1 MGMIIAFI
9 LFFAVSATP
18 GLYVACMLGTFFVN
32 IYYIPFISWR
42 SATMRGAT
50 GTAFAWG
57 LQNSIGQLGGVI
69 GPQLFQSKWA
79 YNRYKNSFAIALA
92 GVVAAI
98 GTNLACWW
106 WTNKQEKE
114 ELEASSQP

>member
-1 MGMIIAFI
+1 
-9 LFFAVSATP
+9 
-18 GLYVACMLGTFFVN
+18 
-32 IYYIPFISWR
+32 
-42 SATMRGAT
+42 MRGAT

-92 GVVAAI
+92 GVISAI

>member
-1 MGMIIAFI
+1 
-9 LFFAVSATP
+9 
-18 GLYVACMLGTFFVN
+18 MLGTFFVN

-42 SATMRGAT
+42 SATMKGAT

-79 YNRYKNSFAIALA
+79 YNRYKNSFGIALA

-98 GTNLACWW
+98 GSNLICWW
-106 WTNKQEKE
+106 RTNKQEKE
-114 ELEASSQP
+114 ELEASSRP